1 MGPDCIIPWSSLKG
15 LAFTLSE
22 MEATRGFGIFYNSSY
37 RITLSS
43 FLKIQGGQCR
53 SRESIRRL
61 GQSSGREMSVA
72 WTRGDVRGVRYDW
85 FLTLFGRMS

>member
-1 MGPDCIIPWSSLKG
+1 MGPDRVIPWSSLKG

-22 MEATRGFGIFYNSSY
+22 MEQTRGFGISYNSSY

-53 SRESIRRL
+53 SKESVRRL
-61 GQSSGREMSVA
+61 GQSSGRERSVA

-85 FLTLFGRMS
+85 FLTLF